1 MRTTHPLPLLALALL
16 TACAGPAPDERPA
29 DAAQEPAPI
38 TANPLAAPAEPPR
51 YDGVYAGYFG
61 GTVQLLRFFPEGN
74 VVTATDRASGGD
86 SLRLVLRADLQPDL
100 GKGLHNVPV
109 TFRNDSILF
118 RTTIMRGFIDYG
130 GVQLG
135 PDSMRLLKHSTATA
149 KSALLT
155 YRFVPDGT
163 PLPKE

>member
-1 MRTTHPLPLLALALL
+1 MRNALPLPLLALALL
-16 TACAGPAPDERPA
+16 AACSGPEEPQA
-29 DAAQEPAPI
+29 DAAQEPTPV
-38 TANPLAAPAEPPR
+38 TTNPLTAPAAPPR
-51 YDGVYAGYFG
+51 YDGVYAGYLG

-86 SLRLVLRADLQPDL
+86 SLRLVLRADLRPDL

-109 TFRNDSILF
+109 TYRNDSILF

-149 KSALLT
+149 KRALLT
-155 YRFVPDGT
+155 YRFVPDGS